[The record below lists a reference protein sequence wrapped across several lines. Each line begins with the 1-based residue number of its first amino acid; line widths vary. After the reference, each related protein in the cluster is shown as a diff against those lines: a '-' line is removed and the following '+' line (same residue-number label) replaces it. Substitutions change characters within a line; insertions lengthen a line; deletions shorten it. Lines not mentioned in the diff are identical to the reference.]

1 MDEGMIFVLVILFA
15 FVLPIVFVGI
25 WTSHKKEMAKMNTEL
40 NNSEKQ
46 KIANEF
52 EAVKARLE
60 VLEAIVTDKKYQ
72 LNEEIERLKQAE
84 SRPN

>member
-72 LNEEIERLKQAE
+72 LSEEIERLKQAE
-84 SRPN
+84 TRPN